1 MGANKMC
8 ESAVVVA
15 VVVAVMMAGVG
26 EAQNTASCASELTAC
41 ADYLNSTSPPAN
53 CCTPLKNAVENDKD
67 CLCNLYNN
75 PSLLQSLNI
84 NVTDALQLP
93 KNCGITEELNCNAS
107 SPSPTGSPPGKNG
120 WPSISVLLCLMSW
133 RWDQKNSIVDHG
145 WRGFQLSCAQATPGK
160 DGGGAS
166 MVAWTGMSSLLLL
179 CASLML

>member
-8 ESAVVVA
+8 ELVVVVA

-93 KNCGITEELNCNAS
+93 KNCGITEELNCN
-107 SPSPTGSPPGKNG
+107 G
-120 WPSISVLLCLMSW
+120 VLSFLDFS
-133 RWDQKNSIVDHG
+133 
-145 WRGFQLSCAQATPGK
+145 FY
-160 DGGGAS
+160 
-166 MVAWTGMSSLLLL
+166 LLVFYFYNLGL
-179 CASLML
+179 NCCVWSRNWLVVPIWGTFFEFELPKI